1 MSSIQLPMPHPS
13 DVASLVESLANKAA
27 EGRPLLATDLL
38 RESLDGAL
46 VTGNV
51 FVDALA
57 IDNTLSQPADMDED
71 GVGGGLNYI
80 VVVMQRACTRR
91 GSTEL
96 TKEQESIYRYAH
108 LLQKYWI
115 GGNLKFLKLD
125 HREEWGETE
134 QRLRRL
140 NKPLDEG
147 LETPAQ
153 ILTALNLGWCL
164 ERLQAVHKTYGRVL
178 GLGELT
184 DDLAKHAAAWNEA
197 LNNFLSGVN
206 FHHAKDPKIQEL
218 FIAPYEAA
226 LEAGRERRR
235 EAAEKRTAK
244 KNDEAI

>member
-13 DVASLVESLANKAA
+13 DVPSLVESFANKAA

-46 VTGNV
+46 VKGNG
-51 FVDALA
+51 FANALSF
-57 IDNTLSQPADMDED
+57 NKTLSQPADFDTD
-71 GVGGGLNYI
+71 GVWGGFNHITVG
-80 VVVMQRACTRR
+80 MQKACTRR
-91 GSTEL
+91 GPTDLTE
-96 TKEQESIYRYAH
+96 EQERIYRYAH
-108 LLQKYWI
+108 HLQKYWI
-115 GGNLKFLKLD
+115 GGNLKFLRFD
-125 HREEWGETE
+125 HREEWRESE
-134 QRLRRL
+134 MRLRRL
-140 NKPLDEG
+140 NEPLAEG

-153 ILTALNLGWCL
+153 IIKVLHLDWLL

-184 DDLAKHAAAWNEA
+184 DDLAKSAAAWNEA

-206 FHHAKDPKIQEL
+206 FHHANDPKIHAL

-235 EAAEKRTAK
+235 KELEKRKEK
-244 KNDEAI
+244 KNNEAI